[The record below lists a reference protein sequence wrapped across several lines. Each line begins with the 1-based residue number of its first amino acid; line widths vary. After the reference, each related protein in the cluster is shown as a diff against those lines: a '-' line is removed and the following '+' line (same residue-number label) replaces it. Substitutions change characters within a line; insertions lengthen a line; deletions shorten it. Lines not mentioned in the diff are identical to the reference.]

1 MASDKGV
8 NLSDVEISRKYRIEF
23 KHYSK
28 KNSKNNREPITATV
42 TNSAVNFNNAK
53 NDIFLKLEDVKN
65 DRGEEQPNEG
75 ISNAHN
81 IIEKIT
87 EVSGNGRGKNG
98 RKRKTKNRKTKTKNR
113 KTKTKNRKTK
123 TKNRRKH

>member
-1 MASDKGV
+1 MCKGV
-8 NLSDVEISRKYRIEF
+8 
-23 KHYSK
+23 
-28 KNSKNNREPITATV
+28 
-42 TNSAVNFNNAK
+42 
-53 NDIFLKLEDVKN
+53 KLEDVKN

-98 RKRKTKNRKTKTKNR
+98 RGKNGRKRKSKIRKSKSKTKTK
-113 KTKTKNRKTK
+113 TKTRKSK
-123 TKNRRKH
+123 IKGGVIGEPWFP

>member
-53 NDIFLKLEDVKN
+53 NDIFLHLRTFQV
-65 DRGEEQPNEG
+65 RGNCYICHPN
-75 ISNAHN
+75 
-81 IIEKIT
+81 T
-87 EVSGNGRGKNG
+87 P
-98 RKRKTKNRKTKTKNR
+98 TKSAF
-113 KTKTKNRKTK
+113 
-123 TKNRRKH
+123 

>member
-8 NLSDVEISRKYRIEF
+8 KLSDVEISKKYRIEF

-53 NDIFLKLEDVKN
+53 NDIFFKLEDVKN

-87 EVSGNGRGKNG
+87 EVSGTGRGKTKTS
-98 RKRKTKNRKTKTKNR
+98 RKRKSKTKSKKSKRKTRR
-113 KTKTKNRKTK
+113 KT
-123 TKNRRKH
+123 RRKH

>member
-8 NLSDVEISRKYRIEF
+8 KLSDVEISKKYRIEF
-23 KHYSK
+23 KHYYK

-53 NDIFLKLEDVKN
+53 NDIFFKLEDVKN

-87 EVSGNGRGKNG
+87 EVSGTGRGKTKTS
-98 RKRKTKNRKTKTKNR
+98 RKRKSKTKSKKSKKKTRRKT
-113 KTKTKNRKTK
+113 
-123 TKNRRKH
+123 RRKH